1 MLILSGGDGA
11 PSRGAPA
18 TQPVQRSSHRPW
30 HCVPVL
36 TLLCIS
42 NIHRRGT
49 PYLDT
54 GRTPLSGAAPRGHGW
69 GALQGEAGAGA
80 QVLWLRGQ
88 VRWCS
93 RCREAV
99 RPLWLGAELGV
110 WVTGLQ
116 ITTAACR
123 GSLVASAF
131 IPALI
136 AASPRNPIHLAVID
150 KRQLKS
156 SCE

>member
-1 MLILSGGDGA
+1 MPGSCRSGGRCG
-11 PSRGAPA
+11 GAPA
-18 TQPVQRSSHRPW
+18 
-30 HCVPVL
+30 
-36 TLLCIS
+36 
-42 NIHRRGT
+42 
-49 PYLDT
+49 
-54 GRTPLSGAAPRGHGW
+54 
-69 GALQGEAGAGA
+69 
-80 QVLWLRGQ
+80 
-88 VRWCS
+88 
-93 RCREAV
+93 AV

-116 ITTAACR
+116 ITTAACT

>member
-1 MLILSGGDGA
+1 M
-11 PSRGAPA
+11 P
-18 TQPVQRSSHRPW
+18 
-30 HCVPVL
+30 
-36 TLLCIS
+36 
-42 NIHRRGT
+42 
-49 PYLDT
+49 
-54 GRTPLSGAAPRGHGW
+54 
-69 GALQGEAGAGA
+69 
-80 QVLWLRGQ
+80 WLR
-88 VRWCS
+88 
-93 RCREAV
+93 E
-99 RPLWLGAELGV
+99 ELAG

-116 ITTAACR
+116 ITAAACT